1 MADRFFIGPYSSG
14 LVRDRK
20 PFLLPDEAFSTI
32 RNAYVFRD
40 RVRKRFGA
48 RPMNGAVSKEV
59 QQLFTRFRINIGTTD
74 GAGNI
79 VTTTPLDAGV
89 PIATPAIGQNFS
101 IGTEIFTVNV
111 LGNPAVMLT
120 TGASTVHTFDTTTG
134 ALTINGADANTA
146 VYYYPALPVMGL
158 LTRELTTVNDEQFI
172 GFDTRF
178 SYIFNGTAW
187 EVITTAF
194 HWNGSDSQF
203 FWPANYRGSL
213 PSDLIF
219 FVTNFNA
226 PDLMSYY
233 DGTNWNVFNPI
244 YNSLTGDTVTT
255 ARIIIPFQNRLVL
268 LNTIEQVGGVDAS
281 FRNRARFSQNGNPL
295 QLEAFYEPPTNFGRG
310 DHIDA
315 PTSEAIIS
323 AQILKDRLIVFF
335 ERSTWELAY
344 TGNQVVPF
352 VWQTINIEL
361 GVESTFS
368 MVPFDKVLI
377 GVGDVGIMACNAA
390 NVDRID
396 ERIPDEVFQI
406 HNTQEGPERV
416 YGVRDYNTEMVYWA
430 FPDDSSVATNKFPSR
445 VLVYNYRNNSWAIN
459 DDGITAFG
467 QYQFTSNI
475 TWENTDLSWDQAD
488 FEWNAGENQNKARN
502 VIAGNAEGFTFIVD
516 RDVSINSFALSITDM
531 TEAGFIVEL
540 TIINHTLNY
549 GSYIFIDNAT
559 STNDPDGKIT
569 RLNESIFLIYPIDAN
584 TVAIEIPDTGA
595 FNGAIYT
602 GGGTVRRVSQIQLVT
617 KQYNFYLDKG
627 YSFAINKIDFL
638 VDKVPSGE
646 VSVLTYANSANFVI
660 DDSVLS
666 TDAYDQIY
674 APMEQQQEMV
684 WHSIYPSGFGSF
696 LQFQLTLTNEQM
708 LNRLIADGDFVLN
721 AMVIW
726 ADPTSYR
733 LQ

>member
-1 MADRFFIGPYSSG
+1 MADRFFIGPYNSG
-14 LVRDRK
+14 LVRDK
-20 PFLLPDEAFSTI
+20 KAFLIPDEAYETI

-40 RVRKRFGA
+40 RTRKRFGA
-48 RPMNGAVSKEV
+48 RPMNGAVSAAT
-59 QQLFTRFRINIGTTD
+59 QQQFTRFRVQVGTTN
-74 GAGNI
+74 GSGNI
-79 VTTTPLDAGV
+79 SSSTPQDMGS
-89 PIATPAIGQNFS
+89 PIVTPAIGQNFS
-101 IGTEIFTVNV
+101 VGTEMFTVNV
-111 LGNPAVMLT
+111 LGTPAVMLT
-120 TGASTVHTFDTTTG
+120 TGASTVHTFNTTTG
-134 ALTINGADANTA
+134 AFVINGAAASTA

-158 LTRELTTVNDEQFI
+158 LTRELTSVNDEQFI

-178 SYIFNGTAW
+178 SYVFNGTSW
-187 EVITTAF
+187 EVISTTF
-194 HWNGSDSQF
+194 HWNGTDSQF
-203 FWPANYRGSL
+203 FWPANYRGAL
-213 PSDLIF
+213 PSDLLF

-226 PDLMSYY
+226 ADLMSYY
-233 DGTNWNVFNPI
+233 DGTNWAAFNPI
-244 YNSLTGDTVTT
+244 YNSLNGDRVTT

-268 LNTIEQVGGVDAS
+268 LNTVEQVSGTDAS

-295 QLEAFYEPPTNFGRG
+295 QTEAFYEPPTNFGRG

-368 MVPFDKVLI
+368 MVPFDKVLLGI
-377 GVGDVGIMACNAA
+377 GDVGIMACNGA

-406 HNTQEGPERV
+406 HNTDEGPERV

-430 FPDDSSVATNKFPSR
+430 FPDERSVATNKFPSR
-445 VLVYNYRNNSWAIN
+445 VLVYNYRNNSWALN

-467 QYQFTSNI
+467 QYQFTTNI
-475 TWENTDLSWDQAD
+475 AWNNTDLSWDEAD
-488 FEWNAGENQNKARN
+488 FAWNEGENQNKSRN

-531 TEAGFIVEL
+531 TESGFIVEL
-540 TIINHTLNY
+540 TIINHTLNI
-549 GSYIFIDNAT
+549 GDYIFIANCV
-559 STNDPDGKIT
+559 STNDPDNKIT
-569 RLNESIFLIYPIDAN
+569 RLNDSIFQVYPIDAD
-584 TVAIEIPDTGA
+584 TVTIEIPDTGA
-595 FNGAIYT
+595 FNGAIYV
-602 GGGTVRRVSQIQLVT
+602 GGGTVRRVSKPLLLT

-627 YSFAINKIDFL
+627 FSFAVNKIDFL
-638 VDKVPSGE
+638 VDKVPSGQ
-646 VSVLTYANSANFVI
+646 VTVNTYANSGNDII
-660 DDSVLS
+660 DSSILT
-666 TDAYDQIY
+666 TDAYDPIY
-674 APMEQQQEMV
+674 APMEQQQEML
-684 WHSIYPSGFGSF
+684 WHSIYPSGFGTF
-696 LQFQLTLTNEQM
+696 LQFEITLSDAQM
-708 LNRLIADGDFVLN
+708 KNRFIADADFVLN